1 MAHYQ
6 ENACLGML
14 YQQANC
20 QVPDW
25 ASFGEAYLTT
35 ADMHQLDI
43 LCFTAM
49 LKM

>member
-1 MAHYQ
+1 
-6 ENACLGML
+6 ML

-25 ASFGEAYLTT
+25 ANFGEAYLTI
-35 ADMHQLDI
+35 AGVHQVNI